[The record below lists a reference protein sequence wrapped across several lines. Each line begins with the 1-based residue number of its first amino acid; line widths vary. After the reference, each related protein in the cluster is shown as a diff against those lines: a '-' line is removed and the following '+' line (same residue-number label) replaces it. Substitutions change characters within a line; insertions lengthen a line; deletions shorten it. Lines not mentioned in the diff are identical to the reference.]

1 MHMCS
6 DQHIFSN
13 VILRPRFRV
22 FLNRFSKTNAAEDYL
37 LLIFKWFISV
47 HTMKVNGVSNNVDPH
62 FQTALIN
69 FSKYLQFVMHTGL
82 KDHEGE

>member
-6 DQHIFSN
+6 DRHIFFN
-13 VILRPRFRV
+13 VTLRPRFRV
-22 FLNRFSKTNAAEDYL
+22 FLDRFSKTNAAEDYL
-37 LLIFKWFISV
+37 LLIFKRFISV

-62 FQTALIN
+62 LLIN

-82 KDHEGE
+82 KHHKGE